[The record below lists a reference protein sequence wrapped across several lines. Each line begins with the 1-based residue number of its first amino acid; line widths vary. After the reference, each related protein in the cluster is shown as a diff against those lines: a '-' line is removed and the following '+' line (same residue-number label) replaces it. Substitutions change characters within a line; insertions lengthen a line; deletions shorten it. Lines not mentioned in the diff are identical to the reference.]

1 MDTLYR
7 TQILLE
13 PEQHKKLK
21 EIAQV
26 EDRSV
31 SDLLR
36 ELVRNYLEELEHDAA
51 KQRKLHAL
59 AQLVQTQQVLR
70 ERYGVYDGDLIAELR
85 DERDEDNER
94 VWRGES

>member
-1 MDTLYR
+1 MNTLYR

-21 EIAQV
+21 EIAQI
-26 EDRSV
+26 EERSI

-36 ELVRNYLEELEHDAA
+36 ELVRDYLEEQDRDAA
-51 KQRKLHAL
+51 KQRKLQAL
-59 AQLVQTQQVLR
+59 TQLTQMQHVLMDR
-70 ERYGVYDGDLIAELR
+70 HGIYHGDLIAELR